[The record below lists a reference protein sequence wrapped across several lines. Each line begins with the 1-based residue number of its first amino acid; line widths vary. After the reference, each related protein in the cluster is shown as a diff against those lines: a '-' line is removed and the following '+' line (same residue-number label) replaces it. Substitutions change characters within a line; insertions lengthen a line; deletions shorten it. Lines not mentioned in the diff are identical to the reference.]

1 MNLRASQLLRIRKLW
16 IVPIVIVGIVVALTA
31 SIYFGS
37 VVDPVGHMHGL
48 PVMVVDQDSGP
59 AGGKV
64 VAALRSPSPVT
75 SRLNLQPASLQ
86 HAQDVMDRGGAFA
99 TLVIPANF
107 STAPAHVQVLENS
120 RLGSL
125 GVNLA
130 VGVLTPAMA
139 KISPKT
145 VVTPTQYRPLPS
157 HSALGLSAFYVSLLA
172 IMAGFLAATVIN
184 SSIDGAFGY
193 ATTEL
198 GARWSQRRPLPVN
211 RRQTLLTKWA
221 VAVVA
226 APILTAIV
234 LVMAVG
240 VLGMYAPNV
249 VELWL
254 LLTLAAMM
262 VSFGTLALLA
272 AFGSVGQMLAMVL
285 LVYLSLASSGG
296 TVPIDALPGLFKVVG
311 HVEPLRNVLAG
322 ARAIVYFGGRGDA
335 GLTSS
340 VIVIALELVFWAAVG
355 FGVTSWYD
363 HRKLYRLSPEMLEVV
378 HRAIDERLTPAGAGA
393 AVD

>member
-1 MNLRASQLLRIRKLW
+1 MNVRASQLLRVRKLW
-16 IVPIVIVGIVVALTA
+16 IVPIVLVGIVVALMS

-37 VVDPVGHMHGL
+37 VVDPTGHLHGL
-48 PVMVVDQDSGP
+48 PVMVVNQDSGP
-59 AGGKV
+59 AGGQLV
-64 VAALRSPSPVT
+64 GALQSAQPVT
-75 SRLNLQPASLQ
+75 SRLKLAPTSLQ
-86 HAQDVMDRGGAFA
+86 HAQDVMDRGAAFA
-99 TLVIPANF
+99 TLVIPAGF
-107 STAPAHVQVLENS
+107 SRSPGHVQVLENG

-139 KISPKT
+139 KISPRT
-145 VVTPTQYRPLPS
+145 VVTPAQYRPLPS

-184 SSIDGAFGY
+184 SSIDGALGY

-198 GARWSQRRPLPVN
+198 GPRWKQRRPLPVN

-221 VAVVA
+221 VALVA

-249 VELWL
+249 IGLWL

-272 AFGSVGQMLAMVL
+272 AFGAIGQMLAMVL

-311 HVEPLRNVLAG
+311 HVEPLRNVLSG
-322 ARAIVYFGGRGDA
+322 ARAILYFGARGDA
-335 GLTSS
+335 GLTHC
-340 VIVIALELVFWAAVG
+340 VIVLAIELAFWAAVG
-355 FGVTSWYD
+355 FAVTSWYD
-363 HRKLYRLSPEMLEVV
+363 HRKLYRLSPDVLEVV
-378 HRAIDERLTPAGAGA
+378 HRAIDERLAPAGAGA
-393 AVD
+393 D